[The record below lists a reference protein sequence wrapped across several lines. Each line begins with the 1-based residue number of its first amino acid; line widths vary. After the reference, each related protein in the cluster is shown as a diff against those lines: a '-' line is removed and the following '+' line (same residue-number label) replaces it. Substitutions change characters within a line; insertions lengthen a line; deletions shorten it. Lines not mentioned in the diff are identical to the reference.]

1 MSGADLFSIGEK
13 MALFLSITLPGVLFI
28 ASLMRLLG
36 CIKRRNQG
44 LHEYVWATGYTMVFC
59 MASVW
64 LAANLSSIQ
73 NWALPAERAANTLH
87 NGPALFVA
95 LGVLLTMRPVVRAI
109 GGALQFVAGKLRA
122 TVGSI
127 FSRGTSKK

>member
-1 MSGADLFSIGEK
+1 
-13 MALFLSITLPGVLFI
+13 MALFLSIVLPGVLFI

-44 LHEYVWATGYTMVFC
+44 LHEYVWATGYTMVFA

-64 LAANLSSIQ
+64 LAADLSSMQ
-73 NWALPAERAANTLH
+73 NWSLPAVRAAH
-87 NGPALFVA
+87 VMQNGPALFVA
-95 LGVLLTMRPVVRAI
+95 LSVLLAMRPAVRAI
-109 GGALQFVAGKLRA
+109 GGALQFVAGKLRGVVA
-122 TVGSI
+122 SL

>member
-1 MSGADLFSIGEK
+1 
-13 MALFLSITLPGVLFI
+13 MALFLSIVLPGVLFI

-44 LHEYVWATGYTMVFC
+44 LHEYVWATGYTMVFA

-64 LAANLSSIQ
+64 LAADLSSIQ
-73 NWALPAERAANTLH
+73 NWSLPAGRAAH
-87 NGPALFVA
+87 VMQNGPSLFVA
-95 LGVLLTMRPVVRAI
+95 LGVLLAMRPAVRAI
-109 GGALQFVAGKLRA
+109 GGGLQFVAGKLRGA
-122 TVGSI
+122 VASV